1 MIYFEKKD
9 LKVRSPFSKIISGG
23 QRKRL
28 NIALELIREPSI
40 LFVDEPTSGLSS
52 RDSEN
57 VMDLLREL
65 ALKGKLVFIV
75 IHQPSSD
82 IFKLFDN
89 VVILVVWSMCVVL
102 YLTLYF
108 ELLKKIIGLFEKIKF
123 RKEI

>member
-1 MIYFEKKD
+1 MNKT
-9 LKVRSPFSKIISGG
+9 ISGG

-65 ALKGKLVFIV
+65 TLKGKLVIVV
-75 IHQPSSD
+75 IHQPSSEIYKMFDSQTELAGVKFGHVMRRD
-82 IFKLFDN
+82 IK
-89 VVILVVWSMCVVL
+89 MCIRDRL
-102 YLTLYF
+102 HIHP
-108 ELLKKIIGLFEKIKF
+108 E
-123 RKEI
+123 R